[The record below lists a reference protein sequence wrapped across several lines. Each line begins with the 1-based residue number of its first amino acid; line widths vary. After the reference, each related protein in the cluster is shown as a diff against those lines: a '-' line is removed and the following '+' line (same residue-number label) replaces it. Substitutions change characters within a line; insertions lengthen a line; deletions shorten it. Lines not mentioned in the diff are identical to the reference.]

1 MKTKER
7 ESKRMIKGKNRG
19 ETIDIGRKVLICIER
34 RKEGGDKEERRGEK
48 GKEGLRKTEA

>member
-1 MKTKER
+1 
-7 ESKRMIKGKNRG
+7 MIKGKNRG